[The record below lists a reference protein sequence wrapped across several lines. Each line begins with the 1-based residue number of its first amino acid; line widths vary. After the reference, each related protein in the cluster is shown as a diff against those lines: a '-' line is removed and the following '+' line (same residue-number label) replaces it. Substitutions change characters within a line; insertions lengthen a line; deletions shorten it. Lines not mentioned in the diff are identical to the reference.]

1 MTDAIYDIVWLLDS
15 SVEMYLKLLISFV
28 VLGYLCKPKEACCV
42 GKNKELD
49 K

>member
-1 MTDAIYDIVWLLDS
+1 MSDAIYDIVWILDS
-15 SVEMYLKLLISFV
+15 SVELYLKLLISFV
-28 VLGYLCKPKEACCV
+28 VLKYLCKPKEAYCV